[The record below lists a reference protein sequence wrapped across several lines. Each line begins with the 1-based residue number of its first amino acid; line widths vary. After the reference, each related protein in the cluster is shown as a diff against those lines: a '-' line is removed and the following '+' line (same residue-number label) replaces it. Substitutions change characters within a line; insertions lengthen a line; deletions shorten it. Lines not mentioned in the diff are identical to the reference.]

1 MQNRSFVP
9 TSWIKVGLAILPGL
23 FIVGTR
29 SGLFRKVFGLEN
41 WLALG
46 QNDLIPVYI
55 ALGIVVAG
63 LIVERRLAAWSFPAL
78 GLLLFNAPWW
88 LFTLLDRFGDP
99 RSPFWQVA
107 PPHLMLAALAAIAAL
122 AAYRVFK
129 QHSLHIPRSGWVLL
143 GLMIL
148 TSVAYAIVEAVTARG
163 SNEWTDL
170 LAFMPLQLWW
180 MGLILL
186 LPIAIGLPL
195 AQRDGLLAGL
205 VLVAFQF
212 VLVDDIFDPTYS
224 VGFWAYCE
232 PSVILDQ
239 AKIVLSYL
247 PALFFLV
254 VTPVWVYRSRSTR
267 GRVLGLLL
275 LPFIALV
282 STDVIASIALRGT
295 PAEYSINLW
304 LTHSVS
310 TAQFLIA
317 LALAAVMYHWIECQG
332 LTKDSDPP
340 EGQSAPALVTNAA

>member
-29 SGLFRKVFGLEN
+29 SGLFRRVFGLEN
-41 WLALG
+41 WLALD
-46 QNDLIPVYI
+46 QHDLIPVYI
-55 ALGIVVAG
+55 TLGIVVAG
-63 LIVERRLAAWSFPAL
+63 LIVERWLAVWSFPAL
-78 GLLLFNAPWW
+78 GLLLFSAPWW
-88 LFTLLDRFGDP
+88 LFTLFARFGDP

-107 PPHLMLAALAAIAAL
+107 PPHLMLATLAAIAAF
-122 AAYRVFK
+122 AVYRVFK
-129 QHSLHIPRSGWVLL
+129 QHSLHTPRSGWVLL

-163 SNEWTDL
+163 SNEWTAL
-170 LAFMPLQLWW
+170 LALIPLQLWW

-186 LPIAIGLPL
+186 PVAIGLPL
-195 AQRDGLLAGL
+195 AQRNGVLAGL

-212 VLVDDIFDPTYS
+212 VLVDEVFDPTYS

-232 PSVILDQ
+232 PSAILDQ

-247 PALFFLV
+247 PALLFLV
-254 VTPVWVYRSRSTR
+254 VTPIWMLRSRSTR

-275 LPFIALV
+275 PPFIALV
-282 STDVIASIALRGT
+282 STDVIESVALRGT

-310 TAQFLIA
+310 TAQFLMA
-317 LALAAVMYHWIECQG
+317 LALAVVMYHWIECQG
-332 LTKDSDPP
+332 LTKDSDTP
-340 EGQSAPALVTNAA
+340 EDQSTPALVGNAA